1 MYEKLGN
8 GLLRRDY
15 CYRREINPFRSRINP
30 GKRNRGFAKQAV
42 LRIKC
47 QNAYIISAR
56 YEKVSCC
63 KISPLQTISK
73 IERVKV

>member
-1 MYEKLGN
+1 MNYYDVIIVIGE
-8 GLLRRDY
+8 RST
-15 CYRREINPFRSRINP
+15 PFGHESLNP